1 MKENIVYI
9 LSMSGDLERI
19 MNSFRGYYK
28 SEAPQQGNVLNLKF
42 GSVQMNITVFTKH
55 AENEYVESQLKK
67 IRDYFFGIKTAMNN
81 VRINLLYQIPRFI
94 SFIPVRYIYS
104 DEAENQRIRSDL
116 LRIMSLTESLMI
128 TGNGTTF
135 VNSSDEI
142 ILSGSAEPQ
151 VRTFI
156 PFKNYDA
163 VSFGEGS
170 TPEQIQRRSK
180 SIDFL
185 SSYGIYVLESLPLI
199 ESESECAFRTAEQ
212 AACRMTALLAC
223 ALYSEC
229 LYWEKMPVREAREYV
244 DRTLGYFGFR
254 EYLSQKER
262 QFLTAENPS
271 ESEIT
276 VYSWQYENLFVLL
289 WALGFEDTL
298 FFPEKI
304 CDVASAVKRTASFSS
319 LSEIIAYSKM
329 RPNAEILDEADLI
342 YRLDWACVNAAVN
355 NLGEI
360 SGVNSGVVRERHK
373 SLNWLIGLGDWDNVD
388 IST

>member
-9 LSMSGDLERI
+9 LSMSSDPERI

-28 SEAPQQGNVLNLKF
+28 TEAPHQGNVLNLRL
-42 GSVQMNITVFTKH
+42 GNVQMNITVFTKQ
-55 AENEYVESQLKK
+55 AENDYVVSQLKK
-67 IRDYFFGIKTAMNN
+67 IRDYFFGIKTEMNN
-81 VRINLLYQIPRFI
+81 IRINLLYQIPRFS
-94 SFIPVRYIYS
+94 SFIPVRYMYS
-104 DEAENQRIRSDL
+104 DESENEKIRSDL
-116 LRIMSLTESLMI
+116 LSIMSLTESLMI
-128 TGNGTTF
+128 AGNGTTF
-135 VNSSDEI
+135 LNSSNQV
-142 ILSGSAEPQ
+142 ILSGTSQPQ

-170 TPEQIQRRSK
+170 KPEQIQRRSK

-199 ESESECAFRTAEQ
+199 ESADECEFRTAEQ
-212 AACRMTALLAC
+212 TACRMTALLA
-223 ALYSEC
+223 AAMYSEC
-229 LYWEKMPVREAREYV
+229 LYWEKMPVREARDYV

-254 EYLSQKER
+254 EYLSHKER
-262 QFLTAENPS
+262 QFLTNENPS

-276 VYSWQYENLFVLL
+276 EFSWEYENLFVML

-304 CDVASAVKRTASFSS
+304 CDVASAVKKAASFSS

-329 RPNAEILDEADLI
+329 RPYNEILDEADLI
-342 YRLDWACVNAAVN
+342 YRLDWACVNARIS

-360 SGVNSGVVRERHK
+360 TGVNSGVVRERHK
-373 SLNWLIGLGDWDNVD
+373 SLNWLIGLGEWDNVD